1 MADMLVAVGWVER
14 AEGVVATVAVE
25 VETMV
30 GQEVRARVEVATAV
44 VVVALGVVEMASVE

>member
-1 MADMLVAVGWVER
+1 MLVAVGWVER